1 MIFIK
6 PKHSL
11 KVTTIHFKHE
21 LMKLKKLFFTGLL
34 IAAFTSAINAQQ
46 YNTTSFG
53 VRLGYDSGLTLKHF
67 FAPASAGEFI
77 LSASPRYF
85 QLTGLYEYQQPVPG
99 APNLD
104 WYVGLGAHIGGIH
117 YHKDYYDSAFL
128 LGADLIG
135 GLEYVF
141 PGAPFN
147 ISLDWKPS
155 FNFTND
161 YNDYWYSGFALSLRY
176 TFR

>member
-1 MIFIK
+1 MFTK
-6 PKHSL
+6 PKL
-11 KVTTIHFKHE
+11 RIINFKKR
-21 LMKLKKLFFTGLL
+21 LMKLKKLFFAGLL
-34 IAAFTSAINAQQ
+34 MAALTTTLNAQS
-46 YNTTSFG
+46 YNTAFG
-53 VRLGYDSGLTLKHF
+53 VRLGYDSGITLKHF

-99 APNLD
+99 APGLD
-104 WYVGLGAHIGGIH
+104 WYVGIGAHLGGIH
-117 YHKDYYDSAFL
+117 HDKDRYSNSFL

-135 GLEYVF
+135 GLEYIF
-141 PGAPFN
+141 PRAPFN
-147 ISLDWKPS
+147 VSLDWKPS